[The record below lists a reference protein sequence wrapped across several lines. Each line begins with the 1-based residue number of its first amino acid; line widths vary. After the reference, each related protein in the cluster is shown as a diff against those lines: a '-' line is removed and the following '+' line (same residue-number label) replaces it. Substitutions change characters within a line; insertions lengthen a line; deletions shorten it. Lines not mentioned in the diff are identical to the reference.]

1 MHNPVHVLVADD
13 HEVVRAGIAN
23 ALNEMAHVRVV
34 AEVGSGTELF
44 EALQRFQPNVLL
56 LDIAMPHFDPLR
68 DIPLI
73 RQTYPHLK
81 ILVVSAYD
89 DDMYVQGL
97 LRAGVH
103 GYHLK
108 DQPLS
113 TLQTAITQILRGER
127 WLSGRLINKLVD
139 ASPPPRS
146 PLLTD
151 RQREILRLLQQ
162 GLDNCSIARQMGVS
176 VKTVENHLTR
186 LYRRLGV
193 QSRLEAVH
201 YVNEHPELLAEPVS
215 SAPTSPPLPT
225 APPSDLVVLVVDDNH
240 RYRQRLQRIVRKI
253 APGALVCE
261 AASLA
266 QAAHMAKRFQPR
278 LALVDVVLGDESGI
292 EGVRRI
298 KQASPHT
305 RVVLISAYPD
315 REFHRSGIAAGAV
328 AFLDKKDLDADALR
342 LVIEDAAR

>member
-225 APPSDLVVLVVDDNH
+225 APPSDLVVLV
-240 RYRQRLQRIVRKI
+240 
-253 APGALVCE
+253 
-261 AASLA
+261 
-266 QAAHMAKRFQPR
+266 
-278 LALVDVVLGDESGI
+278 
-292 EGVRRI
+292 
-298 KQASPHT
+298 
-305 RVVLISAYPD
+305 
-315 REFHRSGIAAGAV
+315 
-328 AFLDKKDLDADALR
+328 
-342 LVIEDAAR
+342 